1 MIIGHNVGKILNFKS
16 NVLVK
21 YILFTTHL
29 YGWGV
34 KIFNQHLIL
43 MVDVIDIDASLTNG
57 NVLRC
62 LCFKF
67 FYN

>member
-1 MIIGHNVGKILNFKS
+1 MIIGHNVGKILKLKS
-16 NVLVK
+16 NVLIK
-21 YILFTTHL
+21 YLFTTHL
-29 YGWGV
+29 YGRGV

-67 FYN
+67 F